1 MSTPNKEKP
10 DFDEEF
16 EQTVAQWRQQHKL
29 REDDAVLL
37 LVDLFRVHQH
47 HWDQLR
53 RREMPSFEQYRNDIG
68 SLAQAAKT
76 FQQQSTTLI
85 EALKKQTPVAPSEH
99 VTFTAAVFAVIA
111 ALLGGYLIGRAWP

>member
-10 DFDEEF
+10 DFDEDF
-16 EQTVAQWRQQHKL
+16 DQAVTQWREQHKL

-53 RREMPSFEQYRNDIG
+53 RREMPSFEQFRTDIG
-68 SLAQAAKT
+68 TLAEAAKI
-76 FQQQSTTLI
+76 FQQQAATLI
-85 EALKKQTPVAPSEH
+85 ETLKKQTPAAPSEN

>member
-1 MSTPNKEKP
+1 MSTPNKDKP

-16 EQTVAQWRQQHKL
+16 DQAVTQWRQQHKL

-37 LVDLFRVHQH
+37 LVDLFRIHQH

-53 RREMPSFEQYRNDIG
+53 RREMPSFEQFRTDIG
-68 SLAQAAKT
+68 ALAEAAKT
-76 FQQQSTTLI
+76 FQQQAATLI
-85 EALKKQTPVAPSEH
+85 ETLKKQSPAASSEN

-111 ALLGGYLIGRAWP
+111 ALLGGYLIGRVWP